1 MVYAIHSFMKAVF
14 DRFGLNWW
22 FWYGYFKMTVI
33 LSLILHM
40 MLFKNELTKDFP
52 SIPYE
57 QEFP

>member
-1 MVYAIHSFMKAVF
+1 MKAVF

-22 FWYGYFKMTVI
+22 FCYGYFKMTVI
-33 LSLILHM
+33 SSLILHM